1 MAILVFIV
9 FMVFCSEIIIKSKVR
24 ASSLIEALIALVIL
38 IIITTFIM
46 LIMSNVNNRSN
57 VGLKTRAFNE
67 VNNIFNQSIQDKD
80 YTERDFD
87 FKNFKVTCNANKYS
101 DSDKLIVFKV
111 TAFYSNGK
119 VLLSKQRL
127 VRSVNDEEVPQK

>member
-1 MAILVFIV
+1 
-9 FMVFCSEIIIKSKVR
+9 MVLCSKIFLKSKIK

-38 IIITTFIM
+38 IIITAFIM

-67 VNNIFNQSIQDKD
+67 VNNIFNQSIQEKD

-87 FKNFKVTCNANKYS
+87 FKNFKVSCNTNKY
-101 DSDKLIVFKV
+101 DGSDKLIVFKV

-119 VLLSKQRL
+119 QLLSKQRL
-127 VRSVNDEEVPQK
+127 VRSTNDEKISQE